1 MGKMYVGPNEH
12 REFPSLRTIQNAS
25 VLLREVM
32 KLYNDNKSPYLSIA
46 TGHSRL
52 YADLGWNL

>member
-1 MGKMYVGPNEH
+1 MYVGPNEH